1 MSEYRDMI
9 INKLESVQEPGRNP
23 IRMPIRREKELKI
36 ITLGTGAP
44 VPDVARAG
52 PSNAILYKRTCILVD
67 CGRWASMRI
76 IEAGINFNQIEGLI
90 FTHLHQDHINAWP
103 TIWMDSI
110 FTRRTKSWK
119 IWGPV
124 GTKEVINAIK
134 IFNQNDIEDRMTA
147 GINIEGLETE
157 VHEIEKGFSWEIGGI
172 KITCALTSHIPTMPC
187 FSFRFDTPEKS
198 ILLSG
203 DTTKN
208 ENLIQLAKLKPVDV
222 LVHEVIL
229 DDVIRFAISNQFLL
243 GNDSTADFIINSHT
257 TIPQLIDIVNEIKP
271 KKLVLTHIVPT
282 ISSPEYIERTV
293 KNYFNGEVVCANDLD
308 VF

>member
-1 MSEYRDMI
+1 
-9 INKLESVQEPGRNP
+9 
-23 IRMPIRREKELKI
+23 
-36 ITLGTGAP
+36 
-44 VPDVARAG
+44 
-52 PSNAILYKRTCILVD
+52 
-67 CGRWASMRI
+67 
-76 IEAGINFNQIEGLI
+76 
-90 FTHLHQDHINAWP
+90 
-103 TIWMDSI
+103 
-110 FTRRTKSWK
+110 
-119 IWGPV
+119 
-124 GTKEVINAIK
+124 
-134 IFNQNDIEDRMTA
+134 

-229 DDVIRFAISNQFLL
+229 DNVIRFAISNQFLL